1 MKSVTSRHNSAEKRQ
16 IWYQSE
22 GRSFRGG
29 RSGVANF
36 PVTVRRMVNQVMGDS
51 FKESWGRKE

>member
-1 MKSVTSRHNSAEKRQ
+1 MNSVASKHNSAEKWQ
-16 IWYQSE
+16 VWYQSE

-36 PVTVRRMVNQVMGDS
+36 RVTVRRRVNQVMSDP
-51 FKESWGRKE
+51 FKDN